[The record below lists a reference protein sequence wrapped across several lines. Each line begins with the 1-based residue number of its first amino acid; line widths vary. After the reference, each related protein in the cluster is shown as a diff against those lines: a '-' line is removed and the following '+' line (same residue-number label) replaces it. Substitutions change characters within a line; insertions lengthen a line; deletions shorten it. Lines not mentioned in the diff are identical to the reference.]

1 MKSKFDVKGSSR
13 HAANSDDAA
22 EVVQML
28 RRLFKAIHEYSKA
41 IHKKSGLSGPQV
53 WALTILDGNADISA
67 RELASRMFIHPSTV
81 TGIIARLEGKG
92 AITRSVNSK
101 DKRGV
106 RLSMTR
112 AGKRILKST
121 PPPVQVGLARALN
134 GLPPRRLRELRR
146 SLEKIARETEA
157 DRLSAPFFGF
167 DS

>member
-1 MKSKFDVKGSSR
+1 MKSKVDVKEQTRQVAHSV
-13 HAANSDDAA
+13 DAT

-53 WALTILDGNADISA
+53 WALTILEKSPDISA
-67 RELASRMFIHPSTV
+67 RELASLMFVHPSTV
-81 TGIIARLEGKG
+81 TGIIGRLEGKG
-92 AITRSVNSK
+92 AITRVVDSR

-112 AGKRILKST
+112 AGRRILKST
-121 PPPVQVGLARALN
+121 PPPVQVGLARALTR
-134 GLPPRRLRELRR
+134 LPPRRLSELRR
-146 SLEKIARETEA
+146 SLEKIVRETEA